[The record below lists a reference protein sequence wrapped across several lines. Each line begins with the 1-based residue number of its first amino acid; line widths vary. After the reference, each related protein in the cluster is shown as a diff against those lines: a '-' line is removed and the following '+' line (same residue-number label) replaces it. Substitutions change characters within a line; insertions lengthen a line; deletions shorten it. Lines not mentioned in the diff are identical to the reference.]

1 MAKSLTD
8 TAKAIL
14 MKEGAI
20 PSVSMSD
27 SNPDRDTKA
36 SNPNRATLRPGSKY
50 AEMKPFSNPG
60 AMAPSAPDNQ
70 VQDLGPALVKQGD
83 VPPSAK
89 AAGGAAKDTS
99 RSSQAGSGR
108 SDGEKFGVDSEK
120 KQDRKSKE
128 IMEEDVEI
136 SEELES
142 FIKEMLEQGLS
153 EEEIAQAIEE
163 NFELVEAKHEDE
175 DEDEDKERMNE
186 EDQVDEAAKWRSVK
200 KAQMKNPAYDPDDD
214 NEDPAPKYI
223 SKGDKEIPYE
233 QDLSKRGKSSLYKKG
248 PKTGKVTPAASGLL
262 KSMIKTSLGKHA
274 GPKHLPEEEQIDMA
288 EHIEALF
295 QGEELSEEFREKATT
310 IFEAAVTAKLE
321 EEVARIQEAY
331 AETLDEQVQEITE
344 NLSSNVD
351 DYLNYVVEQWVNE
364 NEVAIEAGLRTEL
377 TEDFITGLRQL
388 FAENYIDIPEDKVS
402 VVEELG
408 TKVEEL
414 EKKLNEEIDRNV
426 KLNKSLNES
435 KRFEILVDA
444 CDGLT
449 TTQTEKL
456 KSLAEGVEFTTA
468 NEFTTKVKTLRE
480 NYFPATVNA
489 DKVLDKAEA
498 EVAQPGKVLNE
509 EISGPMAAYV
519 RTLGKKLPN

>member
-1 MAKSLTD
+1 MAKSLTE

-60 AMAPSAPDNQ
+60 AMAPSAPDNK

-89 AAGGAAKDTS
+89 AAGGTAKDTS
-99 RSSQAGSGR
+99 RSSQAGSGH

-128 IMEEDVEI
+128 IMEEDFEI
-136 SEELES
+136 SEELEA
-142 FIKEMLEQGLS
+142 FIKEMMEKGLS

-163 NFELVEAKHEDE
+163 NFELVEAKHEDKE
-175 DEDEDKERMNE
+175 DEKDEDEKKEDEKAEDKKDEKKSE
-186 EDQVDEAAKWRSVK
+186 KEDKMD
-200 KAQMKNPAYDPDDD
+200 MK
-214 NEDPAPKYI
+214 
-223 SKGDKEIPYE
+223 
-233 QDLSKRGKSSLYKKG
+233 
-248 PKTGKVTPAASGLL
+248 
-262 KSMIKTSLGKHA
+262 
-274 GPKHLPEEEQIDMA
+274 

-295 QGEELSEEFREKATT
+295 QGEELSEEFKQKAET
-310 IFEAAVTAKLE
+310 IFEAAIKQKVE
-321 EEVARIQEAY
+321 QEVARIQEAY

-344 NLSSNVD
+344 NLSANVD

-489 DKVLDKAEA
+489 DKVLDKVEA
-498 EVAQPGKVLNE
+498 EVAQSGKVLNE

>member
-1 MAKSLTD
+1 MAKSLTE

-89 AAGGAAKDTS
+89 AAGGTAKDTS
-99 RSSQAGSGR
+99 RSSQAGSGH

-128 IMEEDVEI
+128 IMEEDFEI

-142 FIKEMLEQGLS
+142 FIKEMMEKGLS

-163 NFELVEAKHEDE
+163 NFELVEAKHEDKE
-175 DEDEDKERMNE
+175 DEKDEDEKKEDEKAEDKKDEKKSE
-186 EDQVDEAAKWRSVK
+186 KEDKMD
-200 KAQMKNPAYDPDDD
+200 MK
-214 NEDPAPKYI
+214 
-223 SKGDKEIPYE
+223 
-233 QDLSKRGKSSLYKKG
+233 
-248 PKTGKVTPAASGLL
+248 
-262 KSMIKTSLGKHA
+262 
-274 GPKHLPEEEQIDMA
+274 

-295 QGEELSEEFREKATT
+295 QGEELSEEFKQKAET
-310 IFEAAVTAKLE
+310 IFEAAVKQKVE
-321 EEVARIQEAY
+321 QEVARIQEAY
-331 AETLDEQVQEITE
+331 AETLNEQVQEITE
-344 NLSSNVD
+344 NLSANVD

-498 EVAQPGKVLNE
+498 EVAQSGKVLNE

>member
-1 MAKSLTD
+1 MAKSLTE

-50 AEMKPFSNPG
+50 AEMKAFSNPG

-89 AAGGAAKDTS
+89 AAGGTAKDTS
-99 RSSQAGSGR
+99 RSSRAGSGH

-128 IMEEDVEI
+128 IMEEDFEI

-142 FIKEMLEQGLS
+142 FIKEMMEKGLS

-163 NFELVEAKHEDE
+163 NFELVEAKHEDKE
-175 DEDEDKERMNE
+175 DEKDEDEKEDEKE
-186 EDQVDEAAKWRSVK
+186 EDKDEK
-200 KAQMKNPAYDPDDD
+200 KSKKDDD
-214 NEDPAPKYI
+214 
-223 SKGDKEIPYE
+223 DK
-233 QDLSKRGKSSLYKKG
+233 
-248 PKTGKVTPAASGLL
+248 
-262 KSMIKTSLGKHA
+262 M
-274 GPKHLPEEEQIDMA
+274 DMK

-295 QGEELSEEFREKATT
+295 QGEELSEEFKSKAET
-310 IFEAAVTAKLE
+310 IFEAAVKQKVE
-321 EEVARIQEAY
+321 QEVARIQEAY

-498 EVAQPGKVLNE
+498 EVAQSGKVLNE

>member
-1 MAKSLTD
+1 MAKSLTE

-36 SNPNRATLRPGSKY
+36 TNPNRATLRPGSKY

-89 AAGGAAKDTS
+89 AAGGTAKDTS
-99 RSSQAGSGR
+99 RSSQAGSGH

-128 IMEEDVEI
+128 IMEEDFEI
-136 SEELES
+136 SEELEA
-142 FIKEMLEQGLS
+142 FIKEMMEKGLS

-163 NFELVEAKHEDE
+163 NFELVEAKHEDKE
-175 DEDEDKERMNE
+175 DEKDEDEKEDEKE
-186 EDQVDEAAKWRSVK
+186 EDKDEK
-200 KAQMKNPAYDPDDD
+200 KSKKDDD
-214 NEDPAPKYI
+214 
-223 SKGDKEIPYE
+223 DK
-233 QDLSKRGKSSLYKKG
+233 
-248 PKTGKVTPAASGLL
+248 
-262 KSMIKTSLGKHA
+262 M
-274 GPKHLPEEEQIDMA
+274 DMK

-295 QGEELSEEFREKATT
+295 QGEELSEEFKSKAET
-310 IFEAAVTAKLE
+310 IFEAAVKQKVE
-321 EEVARIQEAY
+321 QEVARIQEAY

-344 NLSSNVD
+344 NLSANVD

-498 EVAQPGKVLNE
+498 EVAQSGKVLNE

>member
-1 MAKSLTD
+1 MAKSLTE

-89 AAGGAAKDTS
+89 AAGGTAKDTS
-99 RSSQAGSGR
+99 RSSQAGSGH

-128 IMEEDVEI
+128 IMEEDFEI
-136 SEELES
+136 SEELEA
-142 FIKEMLEQGLS
+142 FIKEMMEKGLS

-163 NFELVEAKHEDE
+163 NFELVEAKHEDKE
-175 DEDEDKERMNE
+175 DEKDEDEKEDEKE
-186 EDQVDEAAKWRSVK
+186 EDKDEK
-200 KAQMKNPAYDPDDD
+200 KSKKDDD
-214 NEDPAPKYI
+214 
-223 SKGDKEIPYE
+223 DK
-233 QDLSKRGKSSLYKKG
+233 
-248 PKTGKVTPAASGLL
+248 
-262 KSMIKTSLGKHA
+262 M
-274 GPKHLPEEEQIDMA
+274 DMK

-295 QGEELSEEFREKATT
+295 QGEELSEEFKSKAET
-310 IFEAAVTAKLE
+310 IFEAAVKQKVE
-321 EEVARIQEAY
+321 QEVARIQEAY

-344 NLSSNVD
+344 NLSANVD

-498 EVAQPGKVLNE
+498 EVAQSGKVLNE

>member
-1 MAKSLTD
+1 MAKSLTE

-89 AAGGAAKDTS
+89 AAGGTAKDTS
-99 RSSQAGSGR
+99 RSSQAGSGH

-128 IMEEDVEI
+128 IMEEDFEI

-142 FIKEMLEQGLS
+142 FIKEMMEKGLS

-163 NFELVEAKHEDE
+163 NFELVEAKHEDKE
-175 DEDEDKERMNE
+175 DEKDEDEKKEDEKAEDKKDEKKSE
-186 EDQVDEAAKWRSVK
+186 KEDKMD
-200 KAQMKNPAYDPDDD
+200 MK
-214 NEDPAPKYI
+214 
-223 SKGDKEIPYE
+223 
-233 QDLSKRGKSSLYKKG
+233 
-248 PKTGKVTPAASGLL
+248 
-262 KSMIKTSLGKHA
+262 
-274 GPKHLPEEEQIDMA
+274 

-295 QGEELSEEFREKATT
+295 QGEELSEEFKQKAET
-310 IFEAAVTAKLE
+310 IFEAAVKQKVE
-321 EEVARIQEAY
+321 QEVARIQEAY

-344 NLSSNVD
+344 KLSANVD

-498 EVAQPGKVLNE
+498 EVAQSGKVLNE